1 MRFGFRACAA
11 SGKARLISSKTRRAK
26 PEQRPT
32 QSKSRRYARLGECD
46 EAFRLLEKAF
56 AERYMDF
63 LRLKV
68 SPDFDNLR
76 DDPRYRTLPGKIGL
90 PL

>member
-1 MRFGFRACAA
+1 MRGFWQSTIDFVKDTSRQAGTAPHPIEIAA
-11 SGKARLISSKTRRAK
+11 
-26 PEQRPT
+26 
-32 QSKSRRYARLGECD
+32 RYARLGERD